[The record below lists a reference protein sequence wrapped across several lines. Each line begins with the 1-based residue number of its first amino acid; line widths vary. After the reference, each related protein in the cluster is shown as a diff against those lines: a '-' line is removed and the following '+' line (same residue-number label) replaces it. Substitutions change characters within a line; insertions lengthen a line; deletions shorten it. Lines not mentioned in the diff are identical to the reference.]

1 MPNASS
7 APDHVGGPSEMTQ
20 ASVDAWSLSASE
32 AGEILQQLALDFHQ
46 QQVPLHPTTSH
57 DAALR
62 LTELSADPAFYQKLM
77 RGDVDARRQFD
88 ELTALRASGDMITDP
103 TPLELGE
110 TTVGDSGLARRHLIG
125 VAADMRRDG
134 FPDRA
139 IEHILSDGRFD
150 AEAVAISQHWI
161 PRMEADPNLLCPD
174 AEQWGWPQDR
184 EYQLRCFR
192 TIAAIGTDDMP

>member
-20 ASVDAWSLSASE
+20 ASVDAWDLSSSE
-32 AGEILQQLALDFHQ
+32 AGAVLAQLTVDFHQ
-46 QQVPLHPTTSH
+46 QQVPLHPTTPH

-88 ELTALRASGDMITDP
+88 ELTALKASGDMVTDP
-103 TPLELGE
+103 MPLEFE
-110 TTVGDSGLARRHLIG
+110 TTVGDGLRRHDLLSA
-125 VAADMRRDG
+125 AADMRQRDG
-134 FPDRA
+134 FPERA

-161 PRMEADPNLLCPD
+161 SRMEADPNLLCPD
-174 AEQWGWPQDR
+174 AEQWGWPEDR